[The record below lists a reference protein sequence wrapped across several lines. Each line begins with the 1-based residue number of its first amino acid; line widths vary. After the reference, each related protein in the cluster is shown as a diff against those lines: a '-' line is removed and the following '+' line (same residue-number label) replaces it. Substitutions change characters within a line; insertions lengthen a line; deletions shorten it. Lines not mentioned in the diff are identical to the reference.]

1 MGKVLKL
8 VGGVPESKL
17 NWPPNS
23 CIPSSANMRM
33 KRKSRKSR
41 EMMLRI
47 ELSSDITRFLRLF
60 QYLVTLKIRRS
71 LRARR
76 TERPKEPDF
85 TSDQITSK
93 IDPEMT
99 TQSKR
104 LKLESKYVRGPS
116 AYTLMNISNMNRA
129 RNTNSAKSVGYINI
143 INIISRYVLVDLLIA
158 FLSFSITSSFK
169 FQIERCVVNVQLR
182 NWLNL
187 VMESKKMNLNPHS
200 YFIYSQRKSVSH
212 WGWP

>member
-1 MGKVLKL
+1 
-8 VGGVPESKL
+8 
-17 NWPPNS
+17 
-23 CIPSSANMRM
+23 MRM

-116 AYTLMNISNMNRA
+116 AYTFMNISNMNRA
-129 RNTNSAKSVGYINI
+129 RNTNSAKSVNIRFNTVHKPETPMKLLSYRMILLLVNSEAMSANYVTMIHSTILYRICYAILYTLYYTMLCYSTLYYII
-143 INIISRYVLVDLLIA
+143 LY
-158 FLSFSITSSFK
+158 
-169 FQIERCVVNVQLR
+169 
-182 NWLNL
+182 
-187 VMESKKMNLNPHS
+187 
-200 YFIYSQRKSVSH
+200 
-212 WGWP
+212 